1 MSAHVTAAGEHI
13 VRQLGGVWSNGRGMC
28 RCPAHEDRTPS
39 LSVRCGR
46 TALLFK
52 CFAGC
57 TITEILAAL
66 RRERLDVPEG
76 QSRMVERF
84 EPATNMQRYAA
95 RLWREGRPVSGTPA
109 ERYLRNRSIPAIH
122 DLMRYHPA
130 TPLGRGR
137 SVRRLPALLIAVGQ
151 PRRLAAVQRIFLQ
164 PNGRPALLRRTK
176 RALGPLYRDAV
187 QLFEPMETLGLAEGV
202 ENALS
207 ASLLLSIP
215 VWASLGAE
223 RFDRIDIPLRI
234 KRLILLAD
242 NDHAGRRAVN
252 KALQSYVLPGRDIIV
267 LWPAAPF
274 NDWNDMLRAGGK
286 ARLGWER
293 NAA

>member
-1 MSAHVTAAGEHI
+1 MSADMAAAGEHI
-13 VRQLGGVWSNGRGMC
+13 VRRLGGVWSNGRGMC
-28 RCPAHEDRTPS
+28 QCPAHEDRTPS

-46 TALLFK
+46 SALLFK

-66 RRERLDVPEG
+66 RREKLVVPEG
-76 QSRMVERF
+76 ERRKAERF
-84 EPATNMQRYAA
+84 PPAADMRRYAA

-109 ERYLRNRSIPAIH
+109 ERYLRNRAVPAIH

-130 TPLGRGR
+130 TPLGQGR
-137 SVRRLPALLIAVGQ
+137 PVRRLPALLVAVGQ
-151 PRRLAAVQRIFLQ
+151 PRRMTAVQRIFLQ
-164 PNGRPALLRRTK
+164 PNGRPALLSRTK

-223 RFDRIDIPLRI
+223 RFDRIEIPSRI
-234 KRLILLAD
+234 KRLVLLAD
-242 NDHAGRRAVN
+242 NDRAGRRAVT
-252 KALQSYVLPGRDIIV
+252 KALRSYALPEREIIV
-267 LWPAAPF
+267 LWPAVPF

-286 ARLGWER
+286 VRLGWER

>member
-1 MSAHVTAAGEHI
+1 M
-13 VRQLGGVWSNGRGMC
+13 
-28 RCPAHEDRTPS
+28 
-39 LSVRCGR
+39 
-46 TALLFK
+46 
-52 CFAGC
+52 
-57 TITEILAAL
+57 
-66 RRERLDVPEG
+66 
-76 QSRMVERF
+76 
-84 EPATNMQRYAA
+84 
-95 RLWREGRPVSGTPA
+95 
-109 ERYLRNRSIPAIH
+109 
-122 DLMRYHPA
+122 
-130 TPLGRGR
+130 
-137 SVRRLPALLIAVGQ
+137 
-151 PRRLAAVQRIFLQ
+151 
-164 PNGRPALLRRTK
+164 
-176 RALGPLYRDAV
+176 

-223 RFDRIDIPLRI
+223 RFDRIDIPSRI

-274 NDWNDMLRAGGK
+274 NDWNDMLRAGVK